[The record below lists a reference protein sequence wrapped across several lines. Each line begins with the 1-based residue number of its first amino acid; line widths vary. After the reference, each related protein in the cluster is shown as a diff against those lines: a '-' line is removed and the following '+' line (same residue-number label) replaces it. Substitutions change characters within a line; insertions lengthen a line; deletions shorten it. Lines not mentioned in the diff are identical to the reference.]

1 MGPSDLIGGVQIME
15 TKKPRRA
22 IGNFTA
28 RKNTKNSWQIQID
41 HGRDSITGKRLRA
54 YENLKGTRREAE
66 RRLSALLIK
75 LESGD
80 HIQQSTSRTS
90 QNGG

>member
-1 MGPSDLIGGVQIME
+1 ME

-22 IGNFTA
+22 IGNITA

-41 HGRDSITGKRLRA
+41 QGRDPITGKRLRS

-66 RRLSALLIK
+66 RRLSALLRK
-75 LESGD
+75 LESGERFVQAWSLNHRSEKSLKLIFD
-80 HIQQSTSRTS
+80 VSM
-90 QNGG
+90 